1 MLTPDEEET
10 LAALSNARG
19 QLHDQ
24 LSKVEFDDK
33 KHDAAVNSISL
44 IIRTLDK
51 VDQMTRSLRQEQL
64 AAEDE
69 LSIEDH
75 DKLRE
80 KVKALILQGAKSA
93 AKKEQE

>member
-1 MLTPDEEET
+1 LQTSDEEET
-10 LAALSNARG
+10 LAALSQARA

-24 LSKVEFDDK
+24 LSKIEFDDK

-51 VDQMTRSLRQEQL
+51 IEQMTKSLRQEQV
-64 AAEDE
+64 AIEDE
-69 LSIEDH
+69 INREAH

-80 KVKALILQGAKSA
+80 KVKTLILAA
-93 AKKEQE
+93 AKREQKQK

>member
-1 MLTPDEEET
+1 MLTSDEEET
-10 LAALSNARG
+10 LAALSQARA

-24 LSKVEFDDK
+24 LSKIEFDDK

-51 VDQMTRSLRQEQL
+51 VDQMTRTLRQEQL
-64 AAEDE
+64 VMEE
-69 LSIEDH
+69 EQSREDH

-80 KVKALILQGAKSA
+80 KVKNLILQA
-93 AKKEQE
+93 AQSTSEK

>member
-10 LAALSNARG
+10 LSVLSQARA

-24 LSKVEFDDK
+24 LSKVEFNDK
-33 KHDAAVNSISL
+33 KHDAGVNSISL

-64 AAEDE
+64 ATEEE
-69 LSIEDH
+69 LSQEDH

-80 KVKALILQGAKSA
+80 KVKTLILQGAKSEA
-93 AKKEQE
+93 AKRE